1 MVSELIVQDKTGVT
15 RLTFEGDTAL
25 QVASSAT
32 KKALV
37 PDQQTLRD
45 CLCAHLQAYF
55 DELEGE
61 VSGGLYDLVISE
73 IEAPLFDHVLRHT
86 HGNVSLAAD
95 LLGIH
100 RSTLRRKLVRH
111 GLI

>member
-1 MVSELIVQDKTGVT
+1 M
-15 RLTFEGDTAL
+15 TFEGDSAA
-25 QVASSAT
+25 QEASSTT
-32 KKALV
+32 KKTSTS
-37 PDQQTLRD
+37 DQQTLRD

-55 DELEGE
+55 DELEGD
-61 VSGGLYDLVISE
+61 VPGGLYELVISE
-73 IEAPLFDHVLRHT
+73 VEAPLFDHVLRHT

>member
-1 MVSELIVQDKTGVT
+1 MT

>member
-1 MVSELIVQDKTGVT
+1 M
-15 RLTFEGDTAL
+15 TFEGDNAL
-25 QVASSAT
+25 REASSVI
-32 KKALV
+32 KKTSV

-61 VSGGLYDLVISE
+61 VHGGLYELVISE

-100 RSTLRRKLVRH
+100 RSTLRRKLIRH